1 MIWLPEPAYGLA
13 AGLTYFPTDT
23 MFDQETLDA
32 HGLLSTGIAEFTA
45 IGGGIVVGT
54 ARFAFEL
61 PSGEI
66 GTTSRGFAWI
76 DGVFRLLDE
85 LLPPGAPWSFTV
97 FAEDVN
103 ASRQI
108 AGGGV
113 TADGDWLGYV
123 MTPRAP
129 GDVDGDGDVDFGD
142 LLALLAE
149 WGPCP
154 APPASCPA
162 DVDGDGVTG
171 LADLLALLSNWS

>member
-1 MIWLPEPAYGLA
+1 
-13 AGLTYFPTDT
+13 
-23 MFDQETLDA
+23 
-32 HGLLSTGIAEFTA
+32 
-45 IGGGIVVGT
+45 
-54 ARFAFEL
+54 
-61 PSGEI
+61 
-66 GTTSRGFAWI
+66 
-76 DGVFRLLDE
+76 
-85 LLPPGAPWSFTV
+85 
-97 FAEDVN
+97 
-103 ASRQI
+103 
-108 AGGGV
+108 
-113 TADGDWLGYV
+113 